1 MHGACSRQRPAVA
14 HLADSA
20 VTSYDATNVALAEA

>member
-1 MHGACSRQRPAVA
+1 VLAAETVAVP
-14 HLADSA
+14 HLADSE